1 MISLAPFIPSP
12 LSVTVAVLVTSKMA
26 LGVISTIVG
35 SFVVLPSLSSPSSDV
50 SLTLFVC
57 PGEEA
62 VAVAIFEIAPLRA
75 AASVIMKYAL

>member
-12 LSVTVAVLVTSKMA
+12 LSVIVAVLVTSKTA

-35 SFVVLPSLSSPSSDV
+35 SLMVFPSLSSPSSDV

-62 VAVAIFEIAPLRA
+62 VAVAMFEIAPLRA

>member
-12 LSVTVAVLVTSKMA
+12 LSVTVAVLVTSKIA

-35 SFVVLPSLSSPSSDV
+35 SLVVFPSVSSPSSDV

-57 PGEEA
+57 PGDEA
-62 VAVAIFEIAPLRA
+62 VAVAIFDIAPLRA